1 MKSVID
7 TAAAAAAHQEP
18 RRESARGNDL
28 QTELQDALADALQAQ
43 VFRDVTRDGHDR
55 LMLAQARLKAVAR
68 RCFDARV
75 CLDRPCV
82 QQAGAL
88 ARAERVVRCA
98 RAAQAE
104 QV

>member
-7 TAAAAAAHQEP
+7 TASAAVAKEP
-18 RRESARGNDL
+18 RGDSARGNDL

-43 VFRDVTRDGHDR
+43 LFRDVGRDGHDQ

-75 CLDRPCV
+75 CLERPCV
-82 QQAGAL
+82 QRAGAA
-88 ARAERVVRCA
+88 ARAERIR
-98 RAAQAE
+98 RG
-104 QV
+104 